1 MAVIGQRIVRARI
14 RTLTSKIRGV
24 LRRFRM
30 TMKRA
35 ILIALAIL
43 IGLPLLAIVAL
54 FATRETPDG
63 PRVVAEP
70 GVVGVEAGGA
80 YAWIVRTPRAAVLV
94 DAGLDAKGSA
104 ILAELRSEG
113 VEPDEVQAVLVTHGH
128 PDHYAAATLFRK
140 ARVFIGAADVAMLR
154 GDTTHYAAFGKV
166 MAAVMPLPPGPRV
179 SAELR
184 GGEQL
189 DFDGARFTVIATPG
203 HSPGSVMY
211 LYKDVLFTGD
221 SLMRKKDGVAIAPSL
236 FSENAMENRASL
248 RKLELVAFDKIAD
261 GHAGVTLDAKTKL
274 VRLLAGA

>member
-1 MAVIGQRIVRARI
+1 MTIK
-14 RTLTSKIRGV
+14 RT
-24 LRRFRM
+24 
-30 TMKRA
+30 

-43 IGLPLLAIVAL
+43 IGLPLLAILAL
-54 FATRETPDG
+54 FATREAPDG

-94 DAGLDAKGSA
+94 DAGLDAKGTA

-113 VEPDEVQAVLVTHGH
+113 VEPDEVQAVLITHGH
-128 PDHYAAATLFRK
+128 PDHYAAASLFRK
-140 ARVFIGAADVAMLR
+140 ARILIGAADVAMLR

-166 MAAVMPLPPGPRV
+166 MAAVMPLPPGPKV

-221 SLMRKKDGVAIAPSL
+221 SLMRKNDGVAIAPSL
-236 FSENAMENRASL
+236 FSEDAAQNRLSL
-248 RKLELVAFDKIAD
+248 RQLEPLPFQTIAD
-261 GHAGVTLDAKTKL
+261 GHAGVTRDARIKL
-274 VRLLAGA
+274 GRFLRAS